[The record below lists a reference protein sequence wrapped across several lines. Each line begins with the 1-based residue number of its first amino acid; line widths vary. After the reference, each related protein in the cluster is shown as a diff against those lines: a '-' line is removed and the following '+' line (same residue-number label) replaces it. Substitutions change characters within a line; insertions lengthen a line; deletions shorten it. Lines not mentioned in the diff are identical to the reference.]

1 MRIVM
6 AACLLTACALLSTP
20 PTLAQ
25 RASRPTLSATD
36 IDNIATLLKLED
48 TRQFDEATLTRLVA
62 SAHPEVKRRAIMSVG
77 RIVNDQGRAILASL
91 HGETDPELLAT
102 VAFATGQLKDADAI
116 AWLGALLSNPR
127 AASAVRREA
136 AQALGK
142 MAPAAATPP
151 QPLTPPGRA
160 AHDALAGFLA
170 AAPMSSPAVVVGE
183 ALLSIGR
190 FPTMEDPAPIVRWT
204 TSRDVEVRWRA
215 AWALFRPRNPAATP
229 ALLTLT
235 ADAAA
240 EVRFW
245 AVRGL
250 TAAVVSQSSVPLA
263 TASARLRQALND
275 PDRRVR
281 TEAVRALVAFDAA
294 LPSARYDDDASF
306 DAAVKALQSSDT
318 WMSISAIESLQRFP
332 SRAVGIT
339 PLLVAATGA
348 RQPLALRIAGLA
360 PLAALDEGAA
370 RALAAELAQS
380 PNTTARDEAARIARQ
395 LDAAAARA
403 AQAASGQPAAGAGRQ
418 GGGAAGRGGPTRPAL
433 VARADAE
440 YRALVTQWI
449 VPDYNGAPRPHVV
462 LTTPRGQID
471 VELYP
476 GDAPFGVEYLM
487 QVVESGEIVNTEFG
501 RVVPN
506 FVAQQRA
513 IRNAGT
519 LRDEVNRHGLTRGN
533 LSWASSGLDTGR
545 PGYTLGNTPQ
555 PHNEGNF
562 TSLGRVV
569 KGIEAVD
576 RLQLG
581 DKITAAKVVQGQRA
595 EGKGQRRGKK

>member
-332 SRAVGIT
+332 RAPSASRPCSSRRPERGSRWRCASPDSRRWPPLMRAPHGHLPRSWRRVRT
-339 PLLVAATGA
+339 P
-348 RQPLALRIAGLA
+348 R
-360 PLAALDEGAA
+360 
-370 RALAAELAQS
+370 
-380 PNTTARDEAARIARQ
+380 
-395 LDAAAARA
+395 
-403 AQAASGQPAAGAGRQ
+403 
-418 GGGAAGRGGPTRPAL
+418 RGTRPRVSLANS
-433 VARADAE
+433 
-440 YRALVTQWI
+440 T
-449 VPDYNGAPRPHVV
+449 PRPHA
-462 LTTPRGQID
+462 PRKR
-471 VELYP
+471 P
-476 GDAPFGVEYLM
+476 
-487 QVVESGEIVNTEFG
+487 
-501 RVVPN
+501 
-506 FVAQQRA
+506 
-513 IRNAGT
+513 
-519 LRDEVNRHGLTRGN
+519 RDSPRRG
-533 LSWASSGLDTGR
+533 
-545 PGYTLGNTPQ
+545 P
-555 PHNEGNF
+555 
-562 TSLGRVV
+562 VV
-569 KGIEAVD
+569 KAVVRPAEAAPPD
-576 RLQLG
+576 PRWSRAPTRS
-581 DKITAAKVVQGQRA
+581 TARW
-595 EGKGQRRGKK
+595 